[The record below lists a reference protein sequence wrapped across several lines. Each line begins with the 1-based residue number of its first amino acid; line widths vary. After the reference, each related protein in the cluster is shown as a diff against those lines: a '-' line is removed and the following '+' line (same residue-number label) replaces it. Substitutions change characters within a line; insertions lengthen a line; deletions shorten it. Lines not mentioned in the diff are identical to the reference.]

1 MPDTI
6 EKADL
11 ELWLEGDADEEEPCQ
26 CTPCGRAATWTVTWS
41 CGCDVRYCLPHFE
54 MVQERDAQRKARIMQ
69 MYCWFCGNPDISS
82 MAVRPVR
89 GG

>member
-26 CTPCGRAATWTVTWS
+26 GGRCPAAATWTVTWS
-41 CGCDVRYCLPHFE
+41 CGCDISYCLPHFE
-54 MVQERDAQRKARIMQ
+54 VVQGRDARHKAGIMQ
-69 MYCWFCGNPDISS
+69 LYCQFCKNPDISI
-82 MAVRPVR
+82 MAVRPARR
-89 GG
+89 G